1 MKILF
6 HHRIASLDGQAVHMN
21 ELVEALRAQGHEVVI
36 IGPRSTAQLQF
47 GGSARAIDILKQR
60 LPRAAYE
67 VLELGYNLV
76 VLARLHRALARH
88 RPDAVYERYNLFT
101 VAGSWLCRW
110 RGLPYLVEI
119 NAPLALE
126 RTQNGELSL
135 RALGR
140 WSERLVWRSAD
151 YALPVTEVLAEHVA
165 RAGVPRKRIVV
176 VPNGVNWQRF
186 ADLPTREEAKRRLGL
201 SGRLVLGFAGF
212 VRAWHGL
219 DHLIDFLAARGGLY
233 NAHLLL
239 IGDGPA
245 RAELE
250 ARAARG
256 GVADRLTV
264 TGVLDRGQVARHLAA
279 FDIALQ
285 PGVTAYA
292 SPLKL
297 FEYMAA
303 GCAILAPNN
312 ANIQEVLTQRENAVL
327 FEPDEAGALTRA
339 LEDLC
344 RDGALRERLGQAAR
358 QTLFARDLF
367 WASNAAR
374 VAALCAQAAEDRR
387 HGPGIKAGA
396 SAREG
401 VPGR

>member
-36 IGPRSTAQLQF
+36 IGPRATAQLQF
-47 GGSARAIDILKQR
+47 GGSARAIDILKRR

-101 VAGSWLCRW
+101 LAGSWLCRW

-135 RALGR
+135 QALGR
-140 WSERLVWRSAD
+140 WSERLVWRAAD
-151 YALPVTEVLAEHVA
+151 YALPVTQVLAEHVA
-165 RAGVPRKRIVV
+165 RAGVARERIVV

-186 ADLPTREEAKRRLGL
+186 ADLPGREEAKRRLGL

-219 DHLIDFLAARGGLY
+219 DHLIDFLALRGERH
-233 NAHLLL
+233 NVHLLL

-250 ARAARG
+250 ERAADR

-264 TGVLDRGQVARHLAA
+264 TGVLDRRQVAQHLAA

-303 GCAILAPNN
+303 GCAILAPDR
-312 ANIQEVLTQRENAVL
+312 ANIREVLTQRENAVL
-327 FEPDEAGALTRA
+327 FEPDEPGALTGA
-339 LEDLC
+339 LEELC
-344 RDGALRERLGQAAR
+344 RDDALRERIGQAAR

-374 VAALCAQAAEDRR
+374 VAALCAKAVEDRR
-387 HGPGIKAGA
+387 NGAGIKTETSACEGA
-396 SAREG
+396 
-401 VPGR
+401 PGR